1 MISDHTSEA
10 NNGKHELI
18 NTIDD
23 VFIEIRT

>member
-1 MISDHTSEA
+1 MIYDHTNEA
-10 NNGKHELI
+10 NNGRHESI